1 MTGKKAYNEEVVPYT
16 EQFPHGGRAI
26 LVVDD

>member
-1 MTGKKAYNEEVVPYT
+1 MTGKKAYNEEVVPDA